1 MEDGYAGCSVGIYT
15 AAKPKEVVFCN
26 LSITETAAKTLSSMA
41 SQQFDDDW
49 YLYISVVGGG
59 CSGYLY
65 DVQILDK
72 TPQDNTQ
79 VIVSEDVEIV
89 INVADSTLLNEI
101 EIDWDGSLMGGGLKF
116 RNPNATK
123 TCSCGISFK

>member
-1 MEDGYAGCSVGIYT
+1 MEEGYAGCEVSIYNV
-15 AAKPKEVVFCN
+15 AKPSEVIDCNISLTERAATTLTQMAHKEN
-26 LSITETAAKTLSSMA
+26 H
-41 SQQFDDDW
+41 QDW
-49 YLYISVVGGG
+49 HLYINVVGGG

-72 TPQDNTQ
+72 TPPDMTQ
-79 VIVSEDVEIV
+79 VIISHGIRIV
-89 INVADSTLLNEI
+89 IRLQDSTLLNDI
-101 EIDWDGSLMGGGLKF
+101 EIDWDDSLMGGGLKF

>member
-1 MEDGYAGCSVGIYT
+1 MEDGYAGCAVGIYT

-26 LSITETAAKTLSSMA
+26 LSLTETAAKTLSSMA
-41 SQQFDDDW
+41 AQQYEDNW
-49 YLYISVVGGG
+49 YLYITIVGGG

-65 DVQILDK
+65 DV
-72 TPQDNTQ
+72 
-79 VIVSEDVEIV
+79 IVSRDIEIV
-89 INVADSTLLNEI
+89 INVDDSTLLNEI
-101 EIDWDGSLMGGGLKF
+101 EIDWDDSLMGGGLKF